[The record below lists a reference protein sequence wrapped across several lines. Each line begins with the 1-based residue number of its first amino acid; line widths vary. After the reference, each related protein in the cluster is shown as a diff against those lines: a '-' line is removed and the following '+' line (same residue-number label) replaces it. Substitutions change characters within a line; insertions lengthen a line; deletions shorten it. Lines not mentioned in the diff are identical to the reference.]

1 MYSRLK
7 YLSIVIL
14 ATVALWSCGN
24 DESGLARVQVVMVDA
39 PGDYEQVLVEVVDVQ
54 VNPEENEGGWVS
66 LDNAEAGIYDLI
78 QLTNGEEAYLG
89 DILLPEGRLNQ
100 IRLIL
105 GDNNTL
111 VLEDGTTTA
120 LSTPS
125 AQQSGLKVKVDADIL
140 GGVTYKLVL
149 DFDAAR
155 SVVKA
160 GNSGQ
165 YNLKP
170 VIRASMEA
178 TSGAIS
184 GVITPADTNAV
195 IYAFQGVDTIA
206 STYADATGAY
216 LIPALDAGVYDV
228 YAGFDTESPIDS
240 GATVTGVVVETGQVT
255 VADTLVIQ

>member
-7 YLSIVIL
+7 YFSIALL
-14 ATVALWSCGN
+14 AAFALWSCGN
-24 DESGLARVQVVMVDA
+24 DEESLARVQVVMVDA

-54 VNPEENEGGWVS
+54 VNPEEGEEGWVS
-66 LDNAEAGIYDLI
+66 LDNAETGIYDLI

-89 DILLPEGRLNQ
+89 DVLLPAGELNQ
-100 IRLIL
+100 IRLVL

-111 VLEDGTTTA
+111 VLNDGTSTP

-125 AQQSGLKVKVDADIL
+125 AQQSGLKVKVDAVIE

-160 GNSGQ
+160 GNSGA

-178 TSGAIS
+178 TSGAIA
-184 GVITPADTNAV
+184 GVIVPADTNAV
-195 IYAFQGVDTIA
+195 IYAFQGADTAA

-216 LIPALDAGVYDV
+216 LLPALDAGVYEV
-228 YAGFDTESPIDS
+228 YAGFDNEAPVDS
-240 GATVTGVVVETGQVT
+240 GAVATDVVVEIGQVT
-255 VADTLVIQ
+255 QVDTLLLQ